1 METKRGKISSSIDK
15 GLFFFDWLRQKS
27 DYMKLRGGENMDI
40 VCVDVSI
47 NKFRNGE
54 VVLDGGKTN

>member
-1 METKRGKISSSIDK
+1 
-15 GLFFFDWLRQKS
+15 
-27 DYMKLRGGENMDI
+27 MKLRGGENMDI